1 MQDAQ
6 SNARLTAPGLFT
18 LMVLFLLSGFSLPAA
33 GDVTLLPCEPS
44 SCLIAGET
52 TGDGS
57 PEGGLPRNEPAG
69 QSGPNFGRCQSAIPA
84 TPHLSHCVSFPVLP
98 QAPPLA

>member
-6 SNARLTAPGLFT
+6 SNARLTAPALFL
-18 LMVLFLLSGFSLPAA
+18 LMVLFLLSGFSLPAT
-33 GDVTLLPCEPS
+33 GDVTLLACDSNP
-44 SCLIAGET
+44 CLIAGET

-57 PEGGLPRNEPAG
+57 PEGGLPRSEPTG
-69 QSGPNFGRCQSAIPA
+69 QPGSGYGRCPSAIPA